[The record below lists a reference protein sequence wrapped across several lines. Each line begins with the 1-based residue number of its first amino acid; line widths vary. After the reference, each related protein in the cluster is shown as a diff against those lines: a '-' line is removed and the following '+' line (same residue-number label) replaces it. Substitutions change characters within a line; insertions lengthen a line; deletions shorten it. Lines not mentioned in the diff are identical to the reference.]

1 MISLLDPPATVE
13 GKSMTITR
21 SLCIPSRVLLALGA
35 AIIVAPALGARIPG
49 AIFPEPREI
58 TSSGS
63 AFALDDRVI
72 IAVPASASEQDLFLA
87 RTLADELGDRFG
99 LHLKTERVA
108 SLVGQRR
115 RILVGSIANP
125 LVAAYCAGHGL
136 KVSGRDPGPEGYILR
151 TDANL
156 LVVAGSDD
164 RGAFYGLQS
173 LRQLVVK
180 DESGLHVQGVQIRDW
195 PAKPFRGLKLYLPG
209 RNNIPF
215 FKRFIRDF
223 MALYKYNT
231 LIMEMNASMRFKRH
245 PELNSGWVKFSREV
259 NYYRRNYPPGAQH
272 EWDQNSTHQDTA
284 DGGFLEKE
292 EVADLARWVR
302 RYHIELVPELP
313 SFTHSYYLMSEH
325 QDLAEV
331 PGEKWPDTYCP
342 SNPESYKLLFDVYD
356 EYIELLHPKLLH
368 AGHDELFLP
377 VGLCPRCKDK
387 DIRERYGEDVRKIH
401 DYLQSKGIRLAIWG
415 DMLLE
420 GVRGKGLQPKK
431 TPDGFAYSTPGAMT
445 PEQVERL
452 IPKNILL
459 LNWFWSGSEGETTEE
474 KAQSFE
480 AQLESMGF
488 EQVFGNFTPDMKNYA
503 RRIQRKTILGGAP
516 SAWFAT
522 NEAGFGKDLLSDFL
536 GCASMLWR
544 GDSMDGAKVSGIVQE
559 LVPEIRARFQG
570 EEPPSM
576 TEAGAVPVP
585 IGARFNHGAVEA
597 GLDVVLTGMK
607 TGAVRL
613 GKVDFDLASNQTK
626 IVAITGTDGA
636 KQTGLPREV
645 SVKVGIDATSLIFL
659 HASARPATN
668 KESFRLLF
676 DQDDTADMLGWYE
689 VVYEDGFVTTIPIRY
704 GVNIAEWNWAKRT
717 SAHDYCYG
725 ADAVPLGG
733 AVDNPITFFAF
744 EWKNP
749 RLGKKIEEIR
759 LKGTTGFRGGDSDFT
774 NNFGPVIPGNAVMLK
789 AVSVVKKRG

>member
-1 MISLLDPPATVE
+1 MIFLLGPLPSVE

-21 SLCIPSRVLLALGA
+21 SLRVQRPVFMALGA
-35 AIIVAPALGARIPG
+35 ILLIAPILGARASG
-49 AIFPEPREI
+49 TIFPEPREI
-58 TSSGS
+58 APSGS
-63 AFALDDRVI
+63 AFALDNRVT
-72 IAVPASASEQDLFLA
+72 IAVPAFPSEQDLLLA
-87 RTLADELGDRFG
+87 RTLTDELGDRFG

-108 SLVGQRR
+108 SLDAGRR
-115 RILVGSIANP
+115 MIVLGSVSNP
-125 LVAAYCAGHGL
+125 LVAAYCAGHAL
-136 KVSGRDPGPEGYILR
+136 KVSSRDPGPEGYILR
-151 TDANL
+151 TDASL
-156 LVVAGSDD
+156 VLVVGSDD

-173 LRQLVVK
+173 LRQLVVRE
-180 DESGLHVQGVQIRDW
+180 ESGLRLQGVQIRDW

-215 FKRFIRDF
+215 FKRFVRDF

-272 EWDQNSTHQDTA
+272 EWEQNSTHQDTA

-313 SFTHSYYLMSEH
+313 SFTHSYYLLSEH

-356 EYIELLHPKLLH
+356 EYIELLHPRMIH

-431 TPDGFAYSTPGAMT
+431 TTDGFAYSTPGAMT
-445 PEQVERL
+445 PEQVQRL

-480 AQLESMGF
+480 VQLENMGF
-488 EQVFGNFTPDMKNYA
+488 EQIFGNFTPDMKNYA
-503 RRIQRKTILGGAP
+503 SRIQRKTILGGAP

-559 LVPEIRARFQG
+559 LVPEIRTRFRG
-570 EEPPSM
+570 EEPPSV
-576 TEAGAVPVP
+576 TENGAVPVP
-585 IGARFNHGAVEA
+585 MTASFNS
-597 GLDVVLTGMK
+597 GLGPDSAMKGMK
-607 TGAVRL
+607 TGIVRL
-613 GKVDFDLASNQTK
+613 GTVSFDLGSTLSENLA
-626 IVAITGTDGA
+626 IVATDGD
-636 KQTGLPREV
+636 KKTGLTKEV
-645 SVKVGIDATSLIFL
+645 VVRIGEDATSLLFL
-659 HASARPATN
+659 HAALRPATN

-689 VVYEDGFVTTIPIRY
+689 VVYEDGFITTIPIRY

-733 AVDNPITFFAF
+733 AVNDPITFFAF

-759 LKGTTGFRGGDSDFT
+759 LKGTSGFRGGDPDFT
-774 NNFGPVIPGNAVMLK
+774 NNFGPVIPSNAVMLK
-789 AVSVVKKRG
+789 AVSVVKKRS

>member
-1 MISLLDPPATVE
+1 MISLLGPPAIEE

-21 SLCIPSRVLLALGA
+21 LLRATTRVLMALGA
-35 AIIVAPALGARIPG
+35 VLIVAQTAGARTTST
-49 AIFPEPREI
+49 IFPPPREL
-58 TSSGS
+58 TGS
-63 AFALDDRVI
+63 TGSFQLDNRAV
-72 IAVPASASEQDLFLA
+72 IAVPAFPSEQDLFLA
-87 RTLADELGDRFG
+87 KTLADDLGDRVG
-99 LHLKTERVA
+99 LHLKIERLA
-108 SLVGQRR
+108 TLDAQRHL
-115 RILVGSIANP
+115 IVVGSVSNP
-125 LVAAYCAGHGL
+125 LVAAYCAAHAL
-136 KVSGRDPGPEGYILR
+136 KVSSRDPGPEGYILR
-151 TDANL
+151 TEANL
-156 LVVAGSDD
+156 SIVAGSDD

-173 LRQLVVK
+173 LRQLLMK
-180 DESGLHVQGVQIRDW
+180 KESGLLLRGVQIRDW

-231 LIMEMNASMRFKRH
+231 LIMEMNASMRFERH

-259 NYYRRNYPPGAQH
+259 NYYRRNYPPGAQR

-292 EVADLARWVR
+292 EIADLARWVR

-313 SFTHSYYLMSEH
+313 SLTHSYYLMSEH
-325 QDLAEV
+325 ADLAEV

-356 EYIELLHPKLLH
+356 EYIELLHPKMLH

-387 DIRERYGEDVRKIH
+387 DIRERYGEDVRRIH

-431 TPDGFAYSTPGAMT
+431 TPDGFAYSVPGAMT

-452 IPKNILL
+452 IPKDILL
-459 LNWFWSGSEGETTEE
+459 FNWFWSGSEGETTEE

-480 AQLESMGF
+480 VELDKLGF
-488 EQVFGNFTPDMKNYA
+488 QEIFGNFAPGMKQFET
-503 RRIQRKTILGGAP
+503 RIKRASILGGAP

-536 GCASMLWR
+536 SCAHMMWR
-544 GDSMDGAKVSGIVQE
+544 GESLDGRELSGTVQE
-559 LVPEIRARFQG
+559 LVPEIRARFRG
-570 EEPPSM
+570 EDPPRV
-576 TEAGAVPVP
+576 TEASNEPVP
-585 IGARFNHGAVEA
+585 MASSFNA
-597 GLDVVLTGMK
+597 GPANAELGIDLTGMK
-607 TGAVRL
+607 TGLARL
-613 GKVDFDLASNQTK
+613 DNVNFDLGPDQSTS
-626 IVAITGTDGA
+626 VAIVGADGD
-636 KQTGLPREV
+636 KKTGLPKEV
-645 SVKVGIDATSLIFL
+645 SVKIGADATSLVFL
-659 HASARPATN
+659 HSSARPATN
-668 KESFRLLF
+668 KESFRLLY
-676 DQDDTADMLGWYE
+676 DQEDTADMLGWYE
-689 VVYEDGFVTTIPIRY
+689 VVYEDGFETTIPIRY
-704 GVNIAEWNWAKRT
+704 GLNIAEWDWAQRT
-717 SAHDYCYG
+717 SARDYCYA
-725 ADAVPLGG
+725 ADAVPMGG
-733 AVDNPITFFAF
+733 APDRQITFFAF

-749 RLGKKIEEIR
+749 RLGKKIEQIR

-774 NNFGPVIPGNAVMLK
+774 NNFGPVIPGNAVLLK
-789 AVSVVKKRG
+789 AISVVKKRG

>member
-1 MISLLDPPATVE
+1 
-13 GKSMTITR
+13 MTITR
-21 SLCIPSRVLLALGA
+21 SVRHLSTALLALGA
-35 AIIVAPALGARIPG
+35 ALMIAPELGARTSG
-49 AIFPEPREI
+49 TIFPEPRESAP
-58 TSSGS
+58 SSG
-63 AFALDDRVI
+63 AFALDSRVI
-72 IAVPASASEQDLFLA
+72 IAVPAFPSEQDLFLA
-87 RTLADELGDRFG
+87 RTLTDELGDRFG
-99 LHLKTERVA
+99 LHLKTERIA
-108 SLVGQRR
+108 SVDAQRR
-115 RILVGSIANP
+115 MILVGSVANP
-125 LVAAYCAGHGL
+125 LVAAYCAGHAL
-136 KVSGRDPGPEGYILR
+136 KVSSRDPGPEGYILR

-156 LVVAGSDD
+156 AVVAGSDD

-173 LRQLVVK
+173 LRQLVSK
-180 DESGLHVQGVQIRDW
+180 DESGLSLRGVLIRDW

-231 LIMEMNASMRFKRH
+231 LIMEMNASMRFERH

-259 NYYRRNYPPGAQH
+259 SYYRRNYPPGAQH

-313 SFTHSYYLMSEH
+313 SFTHSYYLLSEH
-325 QDLAEV
+325 RELAEV
-331 PGEKWPDTYCP
+331 PGERWPDTYCP

-356 EYIELLHPKLLH
+356 EYIELLHPKMLH
-368 AGHDELFLP
+368 AGHDELYLP

-401 DYLQSKGIRLAIWG
+401 DYLQAKGIRLAIWG

-420 GVRGKGLQPKK
+420 GVRGSGLQAKK
-431 TPDGFAYSTPGAMT
+431 GTDGFAYSAPGAMT
-445 PEQVERL
+445 PEQVQRL
-452 IPKNILL
+452 IPKDILL
-459 LNWFWSGSEGETTEE
+459 FNWFWSGGGESYTEPQ
-474 KAQSFE
+474 AQAFE
-480 AQLESMGF
+480 AQLEKMGF
-488 EQVFGNFTPDMKNYA
+488 DEIFGNFNPEMKQYA
-503 RRIQRKTILGGAP
+503 SRIQRKSILGGAP

-522 NEAGFGKDLLSDFL
+522 NEVGFGKDLLSDFL

-544 GDSMDGAKVSGIVQE
+544 GESLDGRELSGTVQD
-559 LVPEIRARFQG
+559 LAPEIRARFQG
-570 EEPPSM
+570 EEPPSL
-576 TEAGAVPVP
+576 TEKSMVPVP
-585 IGARFNHGAVEA
+585 MNASFNHGAAEV
-597 GLDVVLTGMK
+597 GFDVVLTGMK
-607 TGAVRL
+607 KGSVQQ
-613 GKVDFDLASNQTK
+613 GKVSFDLGSSQAKS
-626 IVAITGTDGA
+626 VAIVGTDGEKKA
-636 KQTGLPREV
+636 GLPKEV
-645 SVKVGIDATSLIFL
+645 RVKIGEDATSLVFL

-717 SAHDYCYG
+717 SARDYCYG

-733 AVDNPITFFAF
+733 TGDDSITFFAF

-749 RLGKKIEEIR
+749 RLGKRIEEIR
-759 LKGTTGFRGGDSDFT
+759 LKGTTGFRGGDTDFT
-774 NNFGPVIPGNAVMLK
+774 NNFGPVIPSNAVMLK
-789 AVSVVKKRG
+789 AISVVKKRS